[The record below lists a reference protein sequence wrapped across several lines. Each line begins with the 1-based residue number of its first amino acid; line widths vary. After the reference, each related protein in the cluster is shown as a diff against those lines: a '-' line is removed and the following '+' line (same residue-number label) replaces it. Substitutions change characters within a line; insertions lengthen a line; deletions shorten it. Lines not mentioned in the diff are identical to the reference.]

1 MSMDNPH
8 EENRTR
14 KPYMTWA
21 GLMFA
26 ASILFSATSFQLL
39 AGICVLLFLLFAI
52 IGLADKYVTNRGVPV
67 RKDRALN
74 IFAWLLGFAAIL
86 TILLQLLIPAIY
98 SARMAAPSV
107 LYYEN
112 GQKKFEG
119 HHKNGKPEGR
129 LTEWWMN
136 GQKAFEAHHKNG
148 QEEGLWTYWYE
159 SGQEKLEVHFKNDKP
174 DGLATVWDE
183 NGNKTLEVQY
193 KDGEEVSRKEF

>member
-98 SARMAAPSV
+98 SARMAAKRAEETKEAQFNTEHPPKDGPV
-107 LYYEN
+107 VEYYENGKKKSEGNFKNSLQDGLWTIWHEN
-112 GQKKFEG
+112 GQKKEEG
-119 HHKNGKPEGR
+119 HFINGSPD
-129 LTEWWMN
+129 
-136 GQKAFEAHHKNG
+136 
-148 QEEGLWTYWYE
+148 GLWTLW
-159 SGQEKLEVHFKNDKP
+159 DK
-174 DGLATVWDE
+174 D
-183 NGNKTLEVQY
+183 GNKTRVILF
-193 KDGEEVSRKEF
+193 KDGEMVVLE